1 MVSALQRT
9 AAGVSAAVLSA
20 GVAAAGVSAAG
31 AAAGVHV
38 SVGAAAAGVSA
49 GVSAAGAAA
58 GADAG
63 VSAVAAA
70 AGVSEEVGLV
80 VDSRVG
86 IVAVVVEMQVQSVY
100 CLRGVL
106 LVGAVL
112 VLRCTQQQHRTAVVL
127 AQSRQTGHGN
137 GNR

>member
-20 GVAAAGVSAAG
+20 GVAAARVSAA
-31 AAAGVHV
+31 
-38 SVGAAAAGVSA
+38 GAAAAGVSA
-49 GVSAAGAAA
+49 A
-58 GADAG
+58 GADAA

-80 VDSRVG
+80 VESRVG
-86 IVAVVVEMQVQSVY
+86 TVAVVVEMQVQSVY

-112 VLRCTQQQHRTAVVL
+112 VLHCTQQQHRKAVVL

-137 GNR
+137 GHR

>member
-31 AAAGVHV
+31 V

-49 GVSAAGAAA
+49 A
-58 GADAG
+58 GADAA

-80 VDSRVG
+80 VESRVG
-86 IVAVVVEMQVQSVY
+86 TVAVVVEMQVQSVY

-112 VLRCTQQQHRTAVVL
+112 VLRCT
-127 AQSRQTGHGN
+127 
-137 GNR
+137 

>member
-1 MVSALQRT
+1 M
-9 AAGVSAAVLSA
+9 LSA
-20 GVAAAGVSAAG
+20 GVAAAGVS
-31 AAAGVHV
+31 AAGVHV

-80 VDSRVG
+80 VASRVG
-86 IVAVVVEMQVQSVY
+86 TVAVVAEMQVQSVY

-137 GNR
+137 GHR

>member
-31 AAAGVHV
+31 V

-49 GVSAAGAAA
+49 A
-58 GADAG
+58 GADAA

-80 VDSRVG
+80 VESRVG
-86 IVAVVVEMQVQSVY
+86 TVAVVVEMQVQSVY

-112 VLRCTQQQHRTAVVL
+112 VLHCTQQQHRKAVVL

-137 GNR
+137 GHR

>member
-31 AAAGVHV
+31 AAAG
-38 SVGAAAAGVSA
+38 
-49 GVSAAGAAA
+49 
-58 GADAG
+58 ADAG

-80 VDSRVG
+80 VESRVG
-86 IVAVVVEMQVQSVY
+86 TVAVVVEMQVQSVY

-112 VLRCTQQQHRTAVVL
+112 VLHCTQQQHRKAVVL

-137 GNR
+137 GHR

>member
-9 AAGVSAAVLSA
+9 AAGVSAAVLYA
-20 GVAAAGVSAAG
+20 GVAAARVSAAG
-31 AAAGVHV
+31 AAA
-38 SVGAAAAGVSA
+38 A

-112 VLRCTQQQHRTAVVL
+112 VLRCT
-127 AQSRQTGHGN
+127 
-137 GNR
+137 

>member
-31 AAAGVHV
+31 AAAGV
-38 SVGAAAAGVSA
+38 
-49 GVSAAGAAA
+49 SAAGAAA

-80 VDSRVG
+80 VESRVG
-86 IVAVVVEMQVQSVY
+86 TVAVVVEMQVQSVY
-100 CLRGVL
+100 CSRGVL

-137 GNR
+137 GHR

>member
-1 MVSALQRT
+1 MESALQRT

-31 AAAGVHV
+31 AAAGV
-38 SVGAAAAGVSA
+38 SVGAAAAGVS
-49 GVSAAGAAA
+49 AA

-80 VDSRVG
+80 VESRVG
-86 IVAVVVEMQVQSVY
+86 TVAVVVEMQVQSVY

-137 GNR
+137 GHH